1 MSAFLVSMRT
11 INRIVATLSLL
22 LRSHQ
27 YAHAAELFAAAGIDT
42 TQAHG
47 KEALAK
53 AMFALN
59 QQALYQR
66 YGDPATERFVYQ
78 PVQVLPNLYQTL
90 KSVECWLYQC
100 TEGDVPESKLYQFFK
115 TFVRVWLLEIIVHQS
130 PAYEEAQWD

>member
-22 LRSHQ
+22 LRSHE
-27 YAHAAELFAAAGIDT
+27 YAHATELFAAAGIDT

-78 PVQVLPNLYQTL
+78 QVQVLPNLYQTL

-100 TEGDVPESKLYQFFK
+100 TEGDVPQRKLYQFFK

-130 PAYEEAQWD
+130 PAYEAAQWD

>member
-11 INRIVATLSLL
+11 INRIVATLSLF
-22 LRSHQ
+22 LRSHE
-27 YAHAAELFAAAGIDT
+27 YAHAADMFAAAGIDT
-42 TQAHG
+42 TQANW
-47 KEALAK
+47 KEALAQ